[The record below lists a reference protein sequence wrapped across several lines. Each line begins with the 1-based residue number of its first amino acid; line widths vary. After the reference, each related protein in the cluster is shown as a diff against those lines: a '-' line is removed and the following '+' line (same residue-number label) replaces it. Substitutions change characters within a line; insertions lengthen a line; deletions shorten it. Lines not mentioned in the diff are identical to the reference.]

1 LGCGQVSTITK
12 FTKYKMMKSIG
23 IVVEK
28 YRYIITQMPE
38 KKRKYHLKSIHN
50 FLIHFEELTLD
61 SDREIVFET
70 LNEYL
75 EFISV
80 NTIDSNNE
88 CKKLFYEYIR
98 PVGLIYQKKAGF
110 KYLLG
115 PDSIVV
121 LFVLI
126 NITLLILNANLYLF
140 IIFSFIGILF
150 IIFSIYKRSGTK
162 VYQIGW

>member
-1 LGCGQVSTITK
+1 
-12 FTKYKMMKSIG
+12 M
-23 IVVEK
+23 
-28 YRYIITQMPE
+28 
-38 KKRKYHLKSIHN
+38 
-50 FLIHFEELTLD
+50 IHFEELTLD

>member
-1 LGCGQVSTITK
+1 
-12 FTKYKMMKSIG
+12 MKSIG

-98 PVGLIYQKKAGF
+98 PVGLIYQK
-110 KYLLG
+110 LE
-115 PDSIVV
+115 S
-121 LFVLI
+121 
-126 NITLLILNANLYLF
+126 
-140 IIFSFIGILF
+140 
-150 IIFSIYKRSGTK
+150 
-162 VYQIGW
+162 